1 VSNSSGTSS
10 NPFTQNLNKDKSNFK
25 IPKKTQNL
33 YSKADSEPE
42 VDYDDDVVDD
52 FVSRIF
58 DSKSSSTIPS
68 NSPKVNIH
76 LKKGVGKLKFRSEPE
91 NTELKS
97 GPEKA
102 DSDPVSKSQES
113 KRRRKEEENP
123 GFNPVNPEIGV
134 ETNQL
139 PEFGSNPTPD
149 PS

>member
-1 VSNSSGTSS
+1 
-10 NPFTQNLNKDKSNFK
+10 
-25 IPKKTQNL
+25 
-33 YSKADSEPE
+33 
-42 VDYDDDVVDD
+42 
-52 FVSRIF
+52 VSRIF

-113 KRRRKEEENP
+113 KRTNSQSLEVKTEGTALLGSTRRDSYTQSRLRGQYSSKDDSVRP
-123 GFNPVNPEIGV
+123 FRV
-134 ETNQL
+134 L
-139 PEFGSNPTPD
+139 
-149 PS
+149 

>member
-1 VSNSSGTSS
+1 MGTHP
-10 NPFTQNLNKDKSNFK
+10 NPSLKTLIKINLLSK

-42 VDYDDDVVDD
+42 VDYDDEVVDD

-68 NSPKVNIH
+68 NSPKVHNIH
-76 LKKGVGKLKFRSEPE
+76 LKKGVGKQKFRSEPE

-113 KRRRKEEENP
+113 KRLKLFIRSKNP
-123 GFNPVNPEIGV
+123 I
-134 ETNQL
+134 L
-139 PEFGSNPTPD
+139 K
-149 PS
+149 